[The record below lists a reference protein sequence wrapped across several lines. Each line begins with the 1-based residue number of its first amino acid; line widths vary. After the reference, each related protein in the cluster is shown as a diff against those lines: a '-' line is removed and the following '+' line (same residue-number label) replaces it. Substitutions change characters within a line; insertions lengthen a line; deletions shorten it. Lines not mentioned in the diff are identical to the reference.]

1 MMNKQTDNTKIIAV
15 VGPTASG
22 KSDLA
27 LNIAGRFNGE
37 IVSCDSMQ
45 IYRGM
50 DIGTAK
56 PTKQDMLTIRHHMID
71 ICNIDTPFSVAD
83 YVKGAK
89 ACMADISLRGKTSVF
104 CGGTGLYIDSLVNGT
119 DFGEFENLPEYREEL
134 EQQAKQYGNQ
144 YLLDKLSELDAQY
157 AKKLS
162 SSDLKRIIRGLEICK
177 SSGKNV
183 TDYLKSSKS
192 HTSGIKALYIGLYY
206 ENRELLY
213 QRINNRVDLMVSQ
226 GLLDEAKQ
234 LYQNGIESCPT
245 AGQAIGY
252 KEFYPYFKGTDVLC
266 SCIEKLKQNS
276 RHYAKRQLTWFR
288 RNKNIL
294 WLACDGDDAQ
304 SKERKAF
311 DAVSSFLA
319 SD

>member
-134 EQQAKQYGNQ
+134 EQQAKQYGNK

-192 HTSGIKALYIGLYY
+192 HTSGIQALYIGLYY

-252 KEFYPYFKGTDVLC
+252 KEFYPYFKGTDSLC

-311 DAVSSFLA
+311 DAVNSFLA